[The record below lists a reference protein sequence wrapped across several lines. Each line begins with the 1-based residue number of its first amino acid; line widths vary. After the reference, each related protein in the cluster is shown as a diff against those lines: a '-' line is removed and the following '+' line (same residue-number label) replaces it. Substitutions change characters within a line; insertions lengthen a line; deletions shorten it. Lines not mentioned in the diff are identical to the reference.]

1 MGAGVGPEAKTS
13 TDATRPGYG
22 LRGRLLLA
30 FIAISSFA
38 AIAAIVGTYALYTIG
53 QALHEM
59 TDRSVP
65 PAIVSLELAQRT
77 ERILAVGPTLLGVSS
92 ANELA
97 GESFALDR
105 EFKEAAQLVLE
116 LSNTG
121 LAEAELTEIQT
132 AFAQV
137 TANFTALKAVTQ
149 KRIDSADRKAK
160 LLREIFDAYNQF
172 RAIWTPKFENLQRQI
187 LLLRNTLDTA
197 RSSTEERSA
206 ALDRLNSALR
216 DLIPLEQIQQEAA
229 RSFEALLRAANA
241 NTPASL
247 KTIRDQVNQSVA
259 HIDNILSGLD
269 PEASLALSGPLN
281 QLRGDATSDAGIIGA
296 RLIELE
302 TAEEG
307 RRLTV
312 HNSVFAARLSNAVE
326 ALVAGSKRGIAAA
339 TDQAQ
344 SVQRFGIVT
353 LLAVVVLSLIGS
365 VFIVWFYVGRNVVAR
380 LTALSAGMRAI
391 VSGRRDIAIPISGH
405 DEITEMGRAV
415 EVFRDNAIAL
425 DRLLAER
432 EQAAQQLERVVGE
445 RTAELSVAL
454 EQQTAT
460 ADMLNVLSRSTFDL
474 QAVLRTL
481 VESAGKLCGAYDSAI
496 WRPDG
501 AHLLLVAHQGP
512 IPAETLPLI
521 RGTVAGRTVLDGR
534 AFHIADL
541 QTEDAEFP
549 ESSENA
555 RGWGF
560 RSILCVPLMREGVAI
575 GTIALRRREVQLFT
589 DRQVALLQTFA
600 DQAVIAIE
608 NARLFEEVKART
620 EELSESLQQQTATAD
635 VLKVISRSAFDLT
648 SVLQT
653 LVESAG
659 RLCDADLA
667 TITRQKD
674 GMFFFA
680 EAYGHS
686 SEFIEYLR
694 ALPVEP
700 GRGTA
705 TGRALL
711 EGRVIHIADVLTE
724 PDYAWTE
731 AQRLGGYRTV
741 LIVPM
746 LREGVAV
753 GLLGLSRS
761 EVRPFTEKQIE
772 LVLTFADQAAIA
784 IQNVRL
790 FDEIQDKSRQLETAS
805 KHKSQFVASM
815 SHELRTPLNA
825 IIGLT
830 DMLVSNAA
838 RFGTEKALEPLRR
851 VHNAGTHLLALINQV
866 LDLSKIEAGKLE
878 IQLES
883 VSILPLIDDVIGT
896 ARPLAERNSN
906 VLAVECPR
914 DLPPIEADATRL
926 RQIILNLLS
935 NACKFTKAG
944 NIRLQVTTALHE
956 GRQFVEIAV
965 IDTGIGMT
973 AEQKSHLFEEFSQ
986 AEASTGRQ
994 YGGTGLGLAITRRL
1008 CQMMGGDVTAA
1019 SEPGK
1024 GSTFTVR
1031 LPFAAARIAAEPATA
1046 APPGEVAMRNCI
1058 LVIDDDAT
1066 ARDLIA
1072 DYLRQAGFTVITAA
1086 GGREGLKRAKEH
1098 HPIAITLDVIMPDI
1112 DGWTVLAALRG
1123 DPELAGIP
1131 TVMATIVDERR
1142 HGMTLGAIG
1151 YLTKPIDRK
1160 QLVDLIG
1167 KYKAPSGPTR
1177 VLVVEDDAMQR
1188 ERIRSWLEPQ
1198 TWLLIEAENG
1208 RLALDR
1214 LRECVADVIILDLM
1228 MPEMDGFQLVAEM
1241 QKHPVWNQIPIIV
1254 VTALDLTAEDHARLN
1269 SGIEMVLRK
1278 ETFSPTILIEHV
1290 RQVVAKSR
1298 LSQKVSEISS

>member
-1 MGAGVGPEAKTS
+1 MSKERLTS

-22 LRGRLLLA
+22 LRGRLLLS

-53 QALHEM
+53 KALHEM
-59 TDRSVP
+59 TDRSIP

-92 ANELA
+92 AAELA
-97 GESFALDR
+97 GESSALDQ
-105 EFKEAAQLVLE
+105 EFKEAAQLVSE

-121 LAEAELTEIQT
+121 LGKTELTEIQT

-137 TANFTALKAVTQ
+137 AANFTALKAVTQ
-149 KRIDSADRKAK
+149 KRIASSDRKLK

-172 RAIWTPKFENLQRQI
+172 RVIWTPRLEALQRRI
-187 LLLRNTLDTA
+187 LLLRNMLNTA
-197 RSSTEERSA
+197 PPSTEERLWA
-206 ALDRLNSALR
+206 VDLLNSALR
-216 DLIPLEQIQQEAA
+216 DLMPLEQIQQEAA
-229 RSFEALLRAANA
+229 RSFEALLRAANT

-247 KTIRDQVNQSVA
+247 NMIRDQVTQSVA
-259 HIDNILSGLD
+259 HMDNILSGLD
-269 PEASLALSGPLN
+269 PDVSLALVGPLN
-281 QLRGDATSDAGIIGA
+281 QLRSEATGDAGIIGA

-307 RRLTV
+307 RRLTIN
-312 HNSVFAARLSNAVE
+312 NSLFAARLSNAVE
-326 ALVAGSKRGIAAA
+326 ALVAESKRGVAAA

-344 SVQRFGIVT
+344 SVQQFGSVT
-353 LLAVVVLSLIGS
+353 LLAVVVLSLASS

-391 VSGRRDIAIPISGH
+391 VSGRRDITIPIGGH

-415 EVFRDNAIAL
+415 EVFRDNSIAL

-432 EQAAQQLERVVGE
+432 EQAAQQLEKVVGE

-454 EQQTAT
+454 EHQTAT
-460 ADMLNVLSRSTFDL
+460 ADMLKVLSRSTFDL
-474 QAVLRTL
+474 QAVLKTL
-481 VESAGKLCGAYDSAI
+481 VESAGRLCGAYDSAI

-501 AHLLLVAHQGP
+501 ARLLLVAHHGP

-534 AFHIADL
+534 AFNIADL

-549 ESSENA
+549 ESGENA
-555 RGWGF
+555 RRWGF
-560 RSILCVPLMREGVAI
+560 RSILCVPLMREGFAI

-589 DRQVALLQTFA
+589 DQQVGLLQTFA

-635 VLKVISRSAFDLT
+635 VLKVISRSTFDLK
-648 SVLQT
+648 SVLHT

-659 RLCDADLA
+659 RLCDADFA
-667 TITRQKD
+667 MITRQKD
-674 GMFFFA
+674 GVLCFA

-686 SEFIEYLR
+686 PEFIEYAR
-694 ALPVEP
+694 ALPVER
-700 GRGTA
+700 GRGTEI
-705 TGRALL
+705 GRALL
-711 EGRVIHIADVLTE
+711 EGRVIHIADVLTD
-724 PDYAWTE
+724 PDYTWAE

-741 LIVPM
+741 LAVPM
-746 LREGVAV
+746 LREGVPIGV
-753 GLLGLSRS
+753 LGLSRS

-772 LVLTFADQAAIA
+772 LVSTFADQAAIA
-784 IQNVRL
+784 IENVRL

-805 KHKSQFVASM
+805 KHKSQFVANM

-830 DMLVSNAA
+830 EMLVTNAA

-851 VHNAGTHLLALINQV
+851 VQNAGTHLLGLINQV

-878 IQLES
+878 LHLES
-883 VSILPLIDDVIGT
+883 VSILPLIDNVIGT
-896 ARPLAERNSN
+896 ARPLAEQNKN
-906 VLAVECPR
+906 ILTVECPP
-914 DLPPIEADATRL
+914 DLPPIEADAMRL

-935 NACKFTKAG
+935 NACKFTEAG
-944 NIRLQVTTALHE
+944 NIKLQVTTALHE

-973 AEQKSHLFEEFSQ
+973 AEQTSHLFEEFTQ
-986 AEASTGRQ
+986 ADSSTARQ

-1031 LPFAAARIAAEPATA
+1031 LPFAAGRTADEPAT
-1046 APPGEVAMRNCI
+1046 PPGEAMRNCI

-1072 DYLRQAGFTVITAA
+1072 DYLRQEGFTVITAA
-1086 GGREGLKRAKEH
+1086 GGREGLKRAKEY

-1123 DPELAGIP
+1123 DPELADIP

-1142 HGMTLGAIG
+1142 HGMTLGAVG
-1151 YLTKPIDRK
+1151 YLTKPIDREK
-1160 QLVDLIG
+1160 LVDLIS
-1167 KYKAPSGPTR
+1167 KYRAPSGPTR

-1188 ERIRSWLEPQ
+1188 ERIRSWLGPQ

-1214 LRECVADVIILDLM
+1214 LRECIADVIILDLM

-1254 VTALDLTAEDHARLN
+1254 VTARDLTVEDHARLN

-1278 ETFSPTILIEHV
+1278 GTFSPTTLIERV

-1298 LSQKVSEISS
+1298 LSQKVPEMSS

>member
-1 MGAGVGPEAKTS
+1 MAAEVGPESKERLTS
-13 TDATRPGYG
+13 ADATRPGYG
-22 LRGRLLLA
+22 LRGRLLLS

-53 QALHEM
+53 KALHEV

-97 GESFALDR
+97 GEISALDQ
-105 EFKEAAQLVLE
+105 EFKKAAQLVSE
-116 LSNTG
+116 LSNAG
-121 LAEAELTEIQT
+121 LSETELTEIQT

-137 TANFTALKAVTQ
+137 AANFTALKAVTQ
-149 KRIDSADRKAK
+149 KRIASADRKVK
-160 LLREIFDAYNQF
+160 LVREIFDAYNQF
-172 RAIWTPKFENLQRQI
+172 RVIWTPRFEALQRRI
-187 LLLRNTLDTA
+187 LLLRNMLNTA
-197 RSSTEERSA
+197 PPSTEERLWA
-206 ALDRLNSALR
+206 VDLLNSALR
-216 DLIPLEQIQQEAA
+216 DLMPLEQIQQEAA

-247 KTIRDQVNQSVA
+247 KTTRDQVTQSVA
-259 HIDNILSGLD
+259 HMDNVLSGLD
-269 PEASLALSGPLN
+269 PDVSLALIGPLN
-281 QLRGDATSDAGIIGA
+281 QLRSDATGDAGIIGA

-302 TAEEG
+302 TTEEG
-307 RRLTV
+307 RRLTIN
-312 HNSVFAARLSNAVE
+312 NSVFAARLSNAVE
-326 ALVAGSKRGIAAA
+326 ALVTGSKRGIAAA

-344 SVQRFGIVT
+344 SVQQFGGVT
-353 LLAVVVLSLIGS
+353 LLAVVVLSLATS

-391 VSGRRDIAIPISGH
+391 VSGRRDITIPIGGH

-432 EQAAQQLERVVGE
+432 EQAAQQLEKVVGE

-460 ADMLNVLSRSTFDL
+460 ADMLKVLSRSTFDL
-474 QAVLRTL
+474 QAVLKTL
-481 VESAGKLCGAYDSAI
+481 VESVGQLCGAYDSAI

-501 AHLLLVAHQGP
+501 ARLLLVAHHGP
-512 IPAETLPLI
+512 IRAETLPLI

-549 ESSENA
+549 ESGKNS
-555 RGWGF
+555 RRWGF

-575 GTIALRRREVQLFT
+575 GAIALRRREVQLFT
-589 DRQVALLQTFA
+589 DQQVGLLQTFA

-608 NARLFEEVKART
+608 NA
-620 EELSESLQQQTATAD
+620 
-635 VLKVISRSAFDLT
+635 
-648 SVLQT
+648 
-653 LVESAG
+653 
-659 RLCDADLA
+659 
-667 TITRQKD
+667 
-674 GMFFFA
+674 
-680 EAYGHS
+680 
-686 SEFIEYLR
+686 
-694 ALPVEP
+694 
-700 GRGTA
+700 
-705 TGRALL
+705 
-711 EGRVIHIADVLTE
+711 
-724 PDYAWTE
+724 
-731 AQRLGGYRTV
+731 
-741 LIVPM
+741 
-746 LREGVAV
+746 
-753 GLLGLSRS
+753 
-761 EVRPFTEKQIE
+761 
-772 LVLTFADQAAIA
+772 
-784 IQNVRL
+784 RL

-805 KHKSQFVASM
+805 KHKSQFVANM

-830 DMLVSNAA
+830 EMLVSNAA

-851 VHNAGTHLLALINQV
+851 VQNAGTHLLGLINQV

-878 IQLES
+878 LDLES
-883 VSILPLIDDVIGT
+883 VSILPLIDNVIET
-896 ARPLAERNSN
+896 ARPLAERNKN
-906 VLAVECPR
+906 ILAVECPP

-935 NACKFTKAG
+935 NACKFTEAG
-944 NIRLQVTTALHE
+944 NIKLQVTTALHE
-956 GRQFVEIAV
+956 GRQFGEIAV

-973 AEQKSHLFEEFSQ
+973 AEQMSRLFEEFTQ
-986 AEASTGRQ
+986 AGSSTARQ
-994 YGGTGLGLAITRRL
+994 YGGTGLGLAITHRL

-1024 GSTFTVR
+1024 GSIFTVR
-1031 LPFAAARIAAEPATA
+1031 LPFAACRTADEPAT
-1046 APPGEVAMRNCI
+1046 PPGEVAMRNCI

-1086 GGREGLKRAKEH
+1086 GGGEGLKRAKEY

-1123 DPELAGIP
+1123 DPELADIP
-1131 TVMATIVDERR
+1131 IVMATIVDERR
-1142 HGMTLGAIG
+1142 HGMTLGEVG

-1160 QLVDLIG
+1160 RLVDLIA
-1167 KYKAPSGPTR
+1167 KYRAPSGPTR

-1208 RLALDR
+1208 RVALDR

-1254 VTALDLTAEDHARLN
+1254 VTARDLTVEDHARLN

-1278 ETFSPTILIEHV
+1278 ETFSPTTLIERV

-1298 LSQKVSEISS
+1298 LSQKVPEISS

>member
-1 MGAGVGPEAKTS
+1 MRVK
-13 TDATRPGYG
+13 RPG
-22 LRGRLLLA
+22 
-30 FIAISSFA
+30 
-38 AIAAIVGTYALYTIG
+38 
-53 QALHEM
+53 Q
-59 TDRSVP
+59 D
-65 PAIVSLELAQRT
+65 Q
-77 ERILAVGPTLLGVSS
+77 
-92 ANELA
+92 
-97 GESFALDR
+97 
-105 EFKEAAQLVLE
+105 KEYC
-116 LSNTG
+116 
-121 LAEAELTEIQT
+121 
-132 AFAQV
+132 
-137 TANFTALKAVTQ
+137 
-149 KRIDSADRKAK
+149 R
-160 LLREIFDAYNQF
+160 Y
-172 RAIWTPKFENLQRQI
+172 
-187 LLLRNTLDTA
+187 
-197 RSSTEERSA
+197 
-206 ALDRLNSALR
+206 
-216 DLIPLEQIQQEAA
+216 
-229 RSFEALLRAANA
+229 
-241 NTPASL
+241 
-247 KTIRDQVNQSVA
+247 
-259 HIDNILSGLD
+259 
-269 PEASLALSGPLN
+269 
-281 QLRGDATSDAGIIGA
+281 A

-326 ALVAGSKRGIAAA
+326 ALVTGSKRGIAAA

-344 SVQRFGIVT
+344 SVQQLGSVT
-353 LLAVVVLSLIGS
+353 LLTVVVLSLATS
-365 VFIVWFYVGRNVVAR
+365 VFIVWFYVGRSVVAR

-391 VSGRRDIAIPISGH
+391 VSGRRDITIPTGGH

-432 EQAAQQLERVVGE
+432 EQAAQQLEKVVGE

-454 EQQTAT
+454 EHQTAT
-460 ADMLNVLSRSTFDL
+460 ADMLKVLSRSTFDL
-474 QAVLRTL
+474 QAVLKTL
-481 VESAGKLCGAYDSAI
+481 VESVGQLCGAYDSAI

-501 AHLLLVAHQGP
+501 ARLLLVAHRGP
-512 IPAETLPLI
+512 IRAETLPLI

-549 ESSENA
+549 ESGKNS
-555 RGWGF
+555 RCWGF

-575 GTIALRRREVQLFT
+575 GAIALRRREVQLFT
-589 DRQVALLQTFA
+589 DQQVGLLQTFA

-608 NARLFEEVKART
+608 NA
-620 EELSESLQQQTATAD
+620 
-635 VLKVISRSAFDLT
+635 
-648 SVLQT
+648 
-653 LVESAG
+653 
-659 RLCDADLA
+659 
-667 TITRQKD
+667 
-674 GMFFFA
+674 
-680 EAYGHS
+680 
-686 SEFIEYLR
+686 
-694 ALPVEP
+694 
-700 GRGTA
+700 
-705 TGRALL
+705 
-711 EGRVIHIADVLTE
+711 
-724 PDYAWTE
+724 
-731 AQRLGGYRTV
+731 
-741 LIVPM
+741 
-746 LREGVAV
+746 
-753 GLLGLSRS
+753 
-761 EVRPFTEKQIE
+761 
-772 LVLTFADQAAIA
+772 
-784 IQNVRL
+784 RL

-805 KHKSQFVASM
+805 KHKSQFVANM

-830 DMLVSNAA
+830 EMLVTNVA

-851 VHNAGTHLLALINQV
+851 VQNAGTHLLGLINQV

-878 IQLES
+878 LDLES
-883 VSILPLIDDVIGT
+883 VSILPLIDNVIET
-896 ARPLAERNSN
+896 ARPLAERNKN
-906 VLAVECPR
+906 ILAVECPP
-914 DLPPIEADATRL
+914 DLPPIEADAMRL

-935 NACKFTKAG
+935 NACKFTEAG
-944 NIRLQVTTALHE
+944 NIKLQVTTALHE

-973 AEQKSHLFEEFSQ
+973 AEQMSRLFEEFTQ
-986 AEASTGRQ
+986 ADSSTARQ

-1031 LPFAAARIAAEPATA
+1031 LPFAACRTADEPAT
-1046 APPGEVAMRNCI
+1046 PPGEVAMRNCI

-1086 GGREGLKRAKEH
+1086 GGGEGLKRAKEY
-1098 HPIAITLDVIMPDI
+1098 HPIAITLDVMMPDI

-1123 DPELAGIP
+1123 DPELADIP

-1142 HGMTLGAIG
+1142 HGMTLGAVG
-1151 YLTKPIDRK
+1151 YLTKPIDREK
-1160 QLVDLIG
+1160 LVDLIA
-1167 KYKAPSGPTR
+1167 KYRAPSGPTR

-1198 TWLLIEAENG
+1198 RWLLIEAENG

-1214 LRECVADVIILDLM
+1214 LRECIADVIILDLM

-1254 VTALDLTAEDHARLN
+1254 VTARDLTVEDHARLN

-1278 ETFSPTILIEHV
+1278 ETFSPTTLIERV

-1298 LSQKVSEISS
+1298 LSQKVPEVSS

>member
-1 MGAGVGPEAKTS
+1 MSKERLTS
-13 TDATRPGYG
+13 ADATRPGYG
-22 LRGRLLLA
+22 LRGRLLLS

-38 AIAAIVGTYALYTIG
+38 AIAAIVGAYALYTIG
-53 QALHEM
+53 KTLHEM
-59 TDRSVP
+59 TDRSIP
-65 PAIVSLELAQRT
+65 PAIVSLKLAQRT

-97 GESFALDR
+97 GESSALDQ
-105 EFKEAAQLVLE
+105 EFKEAAQLVSE

-121 LAEAELTEIQT
+121 LSETELTEIQT

-149 KRIDSADRKAK
+149 KRIASADRKVK

-172 RAIWTPKFENLQRQI
+172 RVIWTPRFEALQRRI

-197 RSSTEERSA
+197 RSSTEERQA
-206 ALDRLNSALR
+206 AYYRLNSALR
-216 DLIPLEQIQQEAA
+216 DLVPLEQIQQDVAG
-229 RSFEALLRAANA
+229 SFEALLRAANA

-247 KTIRDQVNQSVA
+247 KAIRDQVTQSVE
-259 HIDNILSGLD
+259 HIDNLLSGLD
-269 PEASLALSGPLN
+269 PDVSLALIGPLN
-281 QLRGDATSDAGIIGA
+281 RLRSDATGDAGIIGA

-326 ALVAGSKRGIAAA
+326 ALVTGSKRGIAAA

-344 SVQRFGIVT
+344 SVQQLGSVT
-353 LLAVVVLSLIGS
+353 LLTVVVLSLATS

-391 VSGRRDIAIPISGH
+391 VSGRRDITLHQRDH
-405 DEITEMGRAV
+405 DLITKTIHAV
-415 EVFRDNAIAL
+415 EACLDNAIGR
-425 DRLLAER
+425 DLLLVAR
-432 EQAAQQLERVVGE
+432 EQAAQQLEKVVGE

-460 ADMLNVLSRSTFDL
+460 ADVLKVISRSTFDL
-474 QAVLRTL
+474 QAVLKTL
-481 VESAGKLCGAYDSAI
+481 VESAGQLCGAYDSAI

-501 AHLLLVAHQGP
+501 ARLLLVAHHGP
-512 IPAETLPLI
+512 IRAEILPLI

-549 ESSENA
+549 ESGENS
-555 RGWGF
+555 RRWGF

-575 GTIALRRREVQLFT
+575 GAIALRRREVQLFT
-589 DRQVALLQTFA
+589 DQQVGLLQTFA

-620 EELSESLQQQTATAD
+620 EELSESLQQQTAIAD
-635 VLKVISRSAFDLT
+635 VLKVISRSTFDLK

-659 RLCDADLA
+659 RLCDADFGM
-667 TITRQKD
+667 IIRQRD
-674 GMFFFA
+674 GVLFFA
-680 EAYGHS
+680 EIYGRWP
-686 SEFIEYLR
+686 EFIEYVR
-694 ALPVEP
+694 DLPVER

-711 EGRVIHIADVLTE
+711 EGRVIHIADVLTD
-724 PDYAWTE
+724 PDYTWAE

-741 LIVPM
+741 LGVPM
-746 LREGVAV
+746 LREGVPIGV
-753 GLLGLSRS
+753 LGLSRS
-761 EVRPFTEKQIE
+761 EVQPFTEKQIE
-772 LVLTFADQAAIA
+772 LVSTFADQAAIA
-784 IQNVRL
+784 IENVRL
-790 FDEIQDKSRQLETAS
+790 FDEIQEKSRQLETAS
-805 KHKSQFVASM
+805 KHKSQFVANM

-851 VHNAGTHLLALINQV
+851 VQNAGTHLLGLINQV

-878 IQLES
+878 LDLES
-883 VSILPLIDDVIGT
+883 VSILPLIDNVIET
-896 ARPLAERNSN
+896 ARPLAERNKN
-906 VLAVECPR
+906 ILAVECPP
-914 DLPPIEADATRL
+914 DLPPIEADAMRL

-935 NACKFTKAG
+935 NACKFTEAG
-944 NIRLQVTTALHE
+944 NIKLQITTALHE

-973 AEQKSHLFEEFSQ
+973 AEEMSRLFEEFTQ
-986 AEASTGRQ
+986 ADASTARQ

-1031 LPFAAARIAAEPATA
+1031 LPFAAGRTADEPAT
-1046 APPGEVAMRNCI
+1046 PPGEVAMRNCI

-1086 GGREGLKRAKEH
+1086 GGREGLKRAKEY

-1123 DPELAGIP
+1123 DPELADIP

-1142 HGMTLGAIG
+1142 HGMTLGAVG
-1151 YLTKPIDRK
+1151 YLTKPIDREK
-1160 QLVDLIG
+1160 LVDLIA
-1167 KYKAPSGPTR
+1167 KYRAPSGPTR

-1188 ERIRSWLEPQ
+1188 ERIRSWLGPQ

-1208 RLALDR
+1208 RVALDR
-1214 LRECVADVIILDLM
+1214 LRQCIADVIILDLM

-1254 VTALDLTAEDHARLN
+1254 VTARDLTVEDHARLN

-1278 ETFSPTILIEHV
+1278 ETFSPTTLIESI
-1290 RQVVAKSR
+1290 RRVVAKSR
-1298 LSQKVSEISS
+1298 PPQKVPEAAL

>member
-1 MGAGVGPEAKTS
+1 
-13 TDATRPGYG
+13 
-22 LRGRLLLA
+22 
-30 FIAISSFA
+30 
-38 AIAAIVGTYALYTIG
+38 
-53 QALHEM
+53 M

-105 EFKEAAQLVLE
+105 EFEEAAQLVME
-116 LSNTG
+116 LSHTG
-121 LAEAELTEIQT
+121 LAEAELTEIQS
-132 AFAQV
+132 AYAQV
-137 TANFTALKAVTQ
+137 KANFNALKIVTQ
-149 KRIDSADRKAK
+149 KRIDSTDRKVK
-160 LLREIFDAYNQF
+160 LLREIFNAYNQF
-172 RAIWTPKFENLQRQI
+172 RAIWTPRFEDLQRQI

-197 RSSTEERSA
+197 QSSTEERLA
-206 ALDRLNSALR
+206 ALDLLNSALSA
-216 DLIPLEQIQQEAA
+216 LVPLEQIQQDVAG
-229 RSFEALLRAANA
+229 SFEALLRAANA

-247 KTIRDQVNQSVA
+247 KTIRDQLTQSVG
-259 HIDNILSGLD
+259 HIDNILSGLKPD
-269 PEASLALSGPLN
+269 DSFALMGPLS
-281 QLRGDATSDAGIIGA
+281 QLRRDATGDAGIIGT

-312 HNSVFAARLSNAVE
+312 HNAVFAARLSSAVE

-339 TDQAQ
+339 TDQVQ
-344 SVQRFGIVT
+344 SVQQLSSVT
-353 LLAVVVLSLIGS
+353 LLAVVVLSLISS

-380 LTALSAGMRAI
+380 LTALSTGMRAI
-391 VSGRRDIAIPISGH
+391 VSGRRDITVPIHGH

-425 DRLLAER
+425 DQLLAER
-432 EQAAQQLERVVGE
+432 EQTATQLEKVVRE

-460 ADMLNVLSRSTFDL
+460 ADMLKVLSRSTFNL
-474 QAVLRTL
+474 QEVLRTL
-481 VESAGKLCGAYDSAI
+481 VESAGRLCGAYDAAI

-501 AHLLLVAHQGP
+501 ARLLLVAHHGP

-521 RGTVAGRTVLDGR
+521 RGIVASRTVLDGQV
-534 AFHIADL
+534 FNIADL

-575 GTIALRRREVQLFT
+575 GTIALRRREMQLFANG
-589 DRQVALLQTFA
+589 QVALLQTFA

-659 RLCDADLA
+659 RLCDADFA

-724 PDYAWTE
+724 PDYTWTE
-731 AQRLGGYRTV
+731 AQRLGGYRTILV
-741 LIVPM
+741 VPM
-746 LREGVAV
+746 LREGMAV
-753 GLLGLSRS
+753 GFLGLSRS

-772 LVLTFADQAAIA
+772 LVSTFADQAAIA
-784 IQNVRL
+784 IENVRL

-851 VHNAGTHLLALINQV
+851 VHNAGEHLLALINQV
-866 LDLSKIEAGKLE
+866 LDLSKIEAGRLE

-896 ARPLAERNSN
+896 ARPLAERNKN
-906 VLAVECPR
+906 ILAVECPS
-914 DLPPIEADATRL
+914 DLPPIEADAMRL

-935 NACKFTKAG
+935 NACKFTEAG
-944 NIRLQVTTALHE
+944 NIKLQITTTLHE
-956 GRQFVEIAV
+956 GGQFVEIAV

-973 AEQKSHLFEEFSQ
+973 AEQMSRLFEDFTQ
-986 AEASTGRQ
+986 ADSSTARQ

-1031 LPFAAARIAAEPATA
+1031 LPFAADRTADEPAT
-1046 APPGEVAMRNCI
+1046 PPGEVAMRNHI

-1072 DYLRQAGFTVITAA
+1072 DYLREAGFPVITAA
-1086 GGREGLKRAKEH
+1086 GGREGLKRAKEY

-1123 DPELAGIP
+1123 DPELADIP
-1131 TVMATIVDERR
+1131 TIMATIVDEQR
-1142 HGMTLGAIG
+1142 HGMMLGAVG
-1151 YLTKPIDRK
+1151 YLTKPIDREK
-1160 QLVDLIG
+1160 LVDLIA
-1167 KYKAPSGPTR
+1167 KYRAPSGPTR

-1188 ERIRSWLEPQ
+1188 ERIRSWLGPQ

-1214 LRECVADVIILDLM
+1214 LRECIADVVILDLM

-1254 VTALDLTAEDHARLN
+1254 VTDRDLTAEDHARLN
-1269 SGIEMVLRK
+1269 SEIEMILRK
-1278 ETFSPTILIEHV
+1278 ETFSPTTLIEHV

-1298 LSQKVSEISS
+1298 LSQKVSELSS

>member
-1 MGAGVGPEAKTS
+1 MSKERLTS
-13 TDATRPGYG
+13 VDATRPGYG
-22 LRGRLLLA
+22 LRGRLLLS

-53 QALHEM
+53 KALHEM
-59 TDRSVP
+59 TDRSIP
-65 PAIVSLELAQRT
+65 PAIVSLKLAQRT

-97 GESFALDR
+97 GESSALDQ
-105 EFKEAAQLVLE
+105 EFKEAAQLVSE

-121 LAEAELTEIQT
+121 LGETELTEIQT

-137 TANFTALKAVTQ
+137 AANFTALKAVTQ
-149 KRIDSADRKAK
+149 KRIASADRKVK
-160 LLREIFDAYNQF
+160 LVREIFDAYNQF
-172 RAIWTPKFENLQRQI
+172 RVIWTPRFEALQRRI
-187 LLLRNTLDTA
+187 LLLRNMLNTA
-197 RSSTEERSA
+197 PPSTEERLWA
-206 ALDRLNSALR
+206 VDLLNSALR
-216 DLIPLEQIQQEAA
+216 DLMPLEQIQQEAA
-229 RSFEALLRAANA
+229 RSFEALLRAANT

-247 KTIRDQVNQSVA
+247 KIIRDQVTQSVG

-269 PEASLALSGPLN
+269 PDVSLALIGPLN
-281 QLRGDATSDAGIIGA
+281 QLRSDAMGDAGIIGA

-326 ALVAGSKRGIAAA
+326 ALVAGSKRGVAVAA
-339 TDQAQ
+339 DQAQ
-344 SVQRFGIVT
+344 SIQQFGSIT
-353 LLAVVVLSLIGS
+353 LLAVVVLSLASS

-391 VSGRRDIAIPISGH
+391 VSGRRDITIPIRGH

-432 EQAAQQLERVVGE
+432 EQAAQQLEKVVGE

-460 ADMLNVLSRSTFDL
+460 ADMLKVLSRSTFDL
-474 QAVLRTL
+474 QAVLKTL
-481 VESAGKLCGAYDSAI
+481 VESAGQLCGAYDSAV

-501 AHLLLVAHQGP
+501 ARLLLVAHRGP
-512 IPAETLPLI
+512 IRAETLPLI

-549 ESSENA
+549 ESGKNS
-555 RGWGF
+555 RCWGF

-575 GTIALRRREVQLFT
+575 GTIALRRREVQVFT
-589 DRQVALLQTFA
+589 DQQVGLLQTFA

-620 EELSESLQQQTATAD
+620 GELSESLQQQTATAD
-635 VLKVISRSAFDLT
+635 VLKVISRSTFDLK

-659 RLCDADLA
+659 RLCDADFGM
-667 TITRQKD
+667 IIRQRD
-674 GMFFFA
+674 GVLFFA
-680 EAYGHS
+680 EIYGRWP
-686 SEFIEYLR
+686 EFIEYVR
-694 ALPVEP
+694 DLPVER

-711 EGRVIHIADVLTE
+711 EGRVIHIADVLTD
-724 PDYAWTE
+724 PDYTWAE
-731 AQRLGGYRTV
+731 AQGLGGYRTV
-741 LIVPM
+741 LGVPM
-746 LREGVAV
+746 LREGVPIGV
-753 GLLGLSRS
+753 LGLSRA
-761 EVRPFTEKQIE
+761 EMRPFTEKQIE
-772 LVLTFADQAAIA
+772 LVSTFADQAAIA
-784 IQNVRL
+784 IENVRL

-805 KHKSQFVASM
+805 KHKSQFVANM

-830 DMLVSNAA
+830 EMLVTNVA

-851 VHNAGTHLLALINQV
+851 VQNAGTHLLGLINQV

-878 IQLES
+878 LDLES
-883 VSILPLIDDVIGT
+883 VSILPMIDNVIET
-896 ARPLAERNSN
+896 ARPLAERNKN
-906 VLAVECPR
+906 ILAVECPS
-914 DLPPIEADATRL
+914 DLPPIEADAMRL

-935 NACKFTKAG
+935 NACKFTEAG
-944 NIRLQVTTALHE
+944 NIKLQVTTALHE

-973 AEQKSHLFEEFSQ
+973 AEQMSRLFEEFTQ
-986 AEASTGRQ
+986 ADSSTARQ

-1031 LPFAAARIAAEPATA
+1031 LPFAACRTADEPAT
-1046 APPGEVAMRNCI
+1046 PPGEVAMRNCI

-1086 GGREGLKRAKEH
+1086 GGREGLKRAKEY
-1098 HPIAITLDVIMPDI
+1098 HPIAITLDVMMPDI

-1123 DPELAGIP
+1123 DPELADIP

-1142 HGMTLGAIG
+1142 HGMTLGAVG
-1151 YLTKPIDRK
+1151 YLTKPIDREK
-1160 QLVDLIG
+1160 LVDLIA
-1167 KYKAPSGPTR
+1167 KYRAPSGPTR

-1198 TWLLIEAENG
+1198 RWLLIEAENG

-1214 LRECVADVIILDLM
+1214 LRECIADVIILDLM

-1254 VTALDLTAEDHARLN
+1254 VTARDLTVEDHARLN

-1278 ETFSPTILIEHV
+1278 ETFSPTTLIERV

-1298 LSQKVSEISS
+1298 LSQKVPEISS

>member
-1 MGAGVGPEAKTS
+1 MAAEVGPESKERLTS
-13 TDATRPGYG
+13 ADATRPGYG
-22 LRGRLLLA
+22 LRGRLLLS
-30 FIAISSFA
+30 FIAITSFA

-53 QALHEM
+53 KALHEV
-59 TDRSVP
+59 TDRSIP
-65 PAIVSLELAQRT
+65 PALVSLELAQRT

-97 GESFALDR
+97 GETSALDQ
-105 EFKEAAQLVLE
+105 EFKKAAQLVSE

-121 LAEAELTEIQT
+121 VSETELTEIQT

-137 TANFTALKAVTQ
+137 AANFTALKAVTQ
-149 KRIDSADRKAK
+149 KRIASADRKVK
-160 LLREIFDAYNQF
+160 LVREIFDAYNQF
-172 RAIWTPKFENLQRQI
+172 RVIWTPRFEALQRRI
-187 LLLRNTLDTA
+187 LLLRNMLNTA
-197 RSSTEERSA
+197 PPSTEERLWA
-206 ALDRLNSALR
+206 VDLLNSALR
-216 DLIPLEQIQQEAA
+216 DLMPLEQIQQEAA

-247 KTIRDQVNQSVA
+247 KTIRDQVTQSVG

-269 PEASLALSGPLN
+269 PDVSLALIGPLN
-281 QLRGDATSDAGIIGA
+281 QLRSDAMGDAGIIGA

-312 HNSVFAARLSNAVE
+312 HNSLFAARLSNAVE

-344 SVQRFGIVT
+344 ADKQFGSVT
-353 LLAVVVLSLIGS
+353 LLAVVGLSLATS

-380 LTALSAGMRAI
+380 LTVLSAGMRAI
-391 VSGRRDIAIPISGH
+391 VSGRRDVTIPIRGH

-432 EQAAQQLERVVGE
+432 EQAAQQLEKVVGE

-454 EQQTAT
+454 EHQTAT
-460 ADMLNVLSRSTFDL
+460 ADMLKVLSRSTFDL
-474 QAVLRTL
+474 QAVLKTL
-481 VESAGKLCGAYDSAI
+481 VESVGQLCGAYDSAI

-501 AHLLLVAHQGP
+501 ARLLLVAHHGP
-512 IPAETLPLI
+512 IRAETLPLI

-549 ESSENA
+549 ESGKNS
-555 RGWGF
+555 RRWGF

-575 GTIALRRREVQLFT
+575 GAIALRRREVQLFT
-589 DRQVALLQTFA
+589 DQQVGLLQTFA

-608 NARLFEEVKART
+608 NA
-620 EELSESLQQQTATAD
+620 
-635 VLKVISRSAFDLT
+635 
-648 SVLQT
+648 
-653 LVESAG
+653 
-659 RLCDADLA
+659 
-667 TITRQKD
+667 
-674 GMFFFA
+674 
-680 EAYGHS
+680 
-686 SEFIEYLR
+686 
-694 ALPVEP
+694 
-700 GRGTA
+700 
-705 TGRALL
+705 
-711 EGRVIHIADVLTE
+711 
-724 PDYAWTE
+724 
-731 AQRLGGYRTV
+731 
-741 LIVPM
+741 
-746 LREGVAV
+746 
-753 GLLGLSRS
+753 
-761 EVRPFTEKQIE
+761 
-772 LVLTFADQAAIA
+772 
-784 IQNVRL
+784 RL

-805 KHKSQFVASM
+805 KHKSQFVANM

-851 VHNAGTHLLALINQV
+851 VQNAGTHLLGLINQV

-878 IQLES
+878 LDLES
-883 VSILPLIDDVIGT
+883 VSISPLIDNVIET
-896 ARPLAERNSN
+896 ARPLAERNKN
-906 VLAVECPR
+906 ILAVECPP
-914 DLPPIEADATRL
+914 DLPPIEADAMRL

-935 NACKFTKAG
+935 NACKFTEAG
-944 NIRLQVTTALHE
+944 NIKLQVTAALHE
-956 GRQFVEIAV
+956 GRQFAEIAV

-973 AEQKSHLFEEFSQ
+973 AEQTSHLFEEFTQ
-986 AEASTGRQ
+986 ADSSTARQ

-1031 LPFAAARIAAEPATA
+1031 LPFAACRTADEPAT
-1046 APPGEVAMRNCI
+1046 PPGEVTMRNCI

-1086 GGREGLKRAKEH
+1086 GGREGLKRAKEY
-1098 HPIAITLDVIMPDI
+1098 HPIAITLDVMMPDI

-1123 DPELAGIP
+1123 DPELADIP

-1142 HGMTLGAIG
+1142 HGMTLGAVG
-1151 YLTKPIDRK
+1151 YLTKPIDREK
-1160 QLVDLIG
+1160 LVDLIA
-1167 KYKAPSGPTR
+1167 KYRAPSGPTR

-1198 TWLLIEAENG
+1198 RWLLIEAENG
-1208 RLALDR
+1208 RVALDR
-1214 LRECVADVIILDLM
+1214 LKECIADVIILDLM

-1254 VTALDLTAEDHARLN
+1254 VTARDLTVEDHARLN

-1278 ETFSPTILIEHV
+1278 ETFSPTTLIERV

-1298 LSQKVSEISS
+1298 LSQKVPEIFS

>member
-1 MGAGVGPEAKTS
+1 MSKERLTS
-13 TDATRPGYG
+13 VDATRPGYG
-22 LRGRLLLA
+22 LRGRLLLS

-53 QALHEM
+53 NALHEV

-97 GESFALDR
+97 GETSALDQ
-105 EFKEAAQLVLE
+105 EFKKAAQLVSE
-116 LSNTG
+116 LSNAGPSET
-121 LAEAELTEIQT
+121 ELTEIQT

-137 TANFTALKAVTQ
+137 AANFTALKAVTQ
-149 KRIDSADRKAK
+149 KRIASADRKVK
-160 LLREIFDAYNQF
+160 LVREIFDAYNQF
-172 RAIWTPKFENLQRQI
+172 RVIWTPRFEALQRRI
-187 LLLRNTLDTA
+187 LLLRNMLNTA
-197 RSSTEERSA
+197 PPSTEERLWA
-206 ALDRLNSALR
+206 VDLLNSALR
-216 DLIPLEQIQQEAA
+216 DLMPLEQIQQEAA

-247 KTIRDQVNQSVA
+247 KTIRDQVTQSVG

-269 PEASLALSGPLN
+269 PDVSLALIGPLN
-281 QLRGDATSDAGIIGA
+281 QLRSDAMGDAGIIGA

-312 HNSVFAARLSNAVE
+312 HNSLFAARLSNAVE
-326 ALVAGSKRGIAAA
+326 ALVAGSKRGIAPA

-344 SVQRFGIVT
+344 SVQQFGSVT
-353 LLAVVVLSLIGS
+353 LLAVVVLSLATS

-391 VSGRRDIAIPISGH
+391 VSGRRHVTIPIRGH

-432 EQAAQQLERVVGE
+432 EQAAQQLEKVVGE

-460 ADMLNVLSRSTFDL
+460 ADMLKVLSRSTFDL
-474 QAVLRTL
+474 QAVLKTL
-481 VESAGKLCGAYDSAI
+481 VESVGQLCGAYDSAI

-501 AHLLLVAHQGP
+501 ARLLLVAHHGP
-512 IPAETLPLI
+512 IRAETLPLI

-549 ESSENA
+549 ESGKNS
-555 RGWGF
+555 RRWGF

-575 GTIALRRREVQLFT
+575 GAIALRRREVQLFT
-589 DRQVALLQTFA
+589 DQQVGLLQTFA

-608 NARLFEEVKART
+608 NA
-620 EELSESLQQQTATAD
+620 
-635 VLKVISRSAFDLT
+635 
-648 SVLQT
+648 
-653 LVESAG
+653 
-659 RLCDADLA
+659 
-667 TITRQKD
+667 
-674 GMFFFA
+674 
-680 EAYGHS
+680 
-686 SEFIEYLR
+686 
-694 ALPVEP
+694 
-700 GRGTA
+700 
-705 TGRALL
+705 
-711 EGRVIHIADVLTE
+711 
-724 PDYAWTE
+724 
-731 AQRLGGYRTV
+731 
-741 LIVPM
+741 
-746 LREGVAV
+746 
-753 GLLGLSRS
+753 
-761 EVRPFTEKQIE
+761 
-772 LVLTFADQAAIA
+772 
-784 IQNVRL
+784 RL

-805 KHKSQFVASM
+805 KHKSQFVANM

-851 VHNAGTHLLALINQV
+851 VQNAGTHLLGLINQV

-878 IQLES
+878 LDLES
-883 VSILPLIDDVIGT
+883 VSILPLIDNVIET
-896 ARPLAERNSN
+896 ARPLAERNKN
-906 VLAVECPR
+906 ILAVECPS
-914 DLPPIEADATRL
+914 DLPPIEADAMRL

-935 NACKFTKAG
+935 NACKFTEAG
-944 NIRLQVTTALHE
+944 NIKLQVTTALHE

-973 AEQKSHLFEEFSQ
+973 AEQMSRLFEEFTQ
-986 AEASTGRQ
+986 ADSSTARQ
-994 YGGTGLGLAITRRL
+994 HGGTGLGLAITRRL

-1031 LPFAAARIAAEPATA
+1031 LPFAACRTADEPAT
-1046 APPGEVAMRNCI
+1046 PRGEVAMRNCI

-1086 GGREGLKRAKEH
+1086 GGGEGLKRAKEY
-1098 HPIAITLDVIMPDI
+1098 HPIAITLDVMMPDI

-1123 DPELAGIP
+1123 DPELADIP

-1142 HGMTLGAIG
+1142 HGMTLGAVG
-1151 YLTKPIDRK
+1151 YLTKPIDREK
-1160 QLVDLIG
+1160 LVDLIA
-1167 KYKAPSGPTR
+1167 KYRAPSGPTR

-1198 TWLLIEAENG
+1198 RWLLIEAENG

-1214 LRECVADVIILDLM
+1214 LRECIADVIILDLM

-1254 VTALDLTAEDHARLN
+1254 VTARDLTVEDHARLN

-1278 ETFSPTILIEHV
+1278 ETFSPTTLIERV

-1298 LSQKVSEISS
+1298 LSQKVPEISS